1 MPFDANLVLAAAN
14 TGTYDWTKTYVD
26 TNGEPVLLTRNA
38 GGFVVID
45 LLAISSMRSMAA
57 ILICTE
63 SVTTADEL
71 TLTIE
76 SSDALNF
83 THVSETA
90 HVRTLATFDI
100 GGNTLGIIEGD
111 ECPCTVVRRFECTQ
125 RYIRAH
131 AEVSAGDDFGACWVL
146 LAPWPFHTL

>member
-1 MPFDANLVLAAAN
+1 MPFDANLVLAD
-14 TGTYDWTKTYVD
+14 TTLDWDKTNVD
-26 TNGEPVLLTRNA
+26 AYGEPTSTSKNA

-45 LLAISSMRSMAA
+45 LLAISSFRSMAA
-57 ILICTE
+57 IFICTA
-63 SVTTADEL
+63 SVTTSDEL

-76 SSDALNF
+76 SSDAVNF

-111 ECPCTVVRRFECTQ
+111 ECPCTVVRKFECTQ

-131 AEVSAGDDFGACWVL
+131 AEVSSSDDFGACWVM
-146 LAPWPFHTL
+146 LAPWPMHTL

>member
-14 TGTYDWTKTYVD
+14 TGTYDWTIANLAYGTP
-26 TNGEPVLLTRNA
+26 TSTTINT

-45 LLAISSMRSMAA
+45 LKAISTMRSMAA

-76 SSDALNF
+76 SSDATTF
-83 THVSETA
+83 THASGTVD
-90 HVRTLATFDI
+90 VRTLATFDI

-131 AEVSAGDDFGACWVL
+131 AVVSAGDDFGACWVL